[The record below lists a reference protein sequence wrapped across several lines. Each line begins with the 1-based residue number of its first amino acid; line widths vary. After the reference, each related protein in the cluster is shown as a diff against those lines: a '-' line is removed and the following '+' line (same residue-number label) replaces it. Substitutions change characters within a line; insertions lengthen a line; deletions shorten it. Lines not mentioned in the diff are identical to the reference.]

1 MSNSITVQ
9 SNLATVRPRMFDAY
23 GEGQRSATLDKLVHR
38 VFGEWVNDV
47 RIEAYDGTVVGD
59 PDAVATIKICSPDFL
74 QRVIAGRGSELAF
87 SRAYVAGD
95 IEVEGDIYAVL
106 ALRNRIVDVHID
118 PGLIRDAA
126 QAAGIH
132 GVADLHRLWSLPVP
146 PEEAKVH
153 GLLHT
158 RRRDALAISAHYD
171 VSNDFYRLFLGQTMT
186 YSCAVFRDSNDPLDQ
201 AQTNKY
207 DIICRKLGLER
218 GMRLLDIGC
227 GWGGM
232 ALHAAT
238 HYGVTAVGVTI
249 SREQQELA
257 LQRISAAGLD
267 HQIEI
272 RLQDYRDINDEPF
285 DAISSIGM
293 FEHVGMSRLAVYF
306 DKVNDLLVPGG
317 RFLNHAIN
325 RPVDQRR
332 GRIDPNGFMA
342 RYVFPDGELLEVG
355 QIATAINRSGLEV
368 RHIES
373 LREHYALTLREWV
386 RRLEDNWDEA
396 IRLTSP
402 GRARVWRLYM
412 AAAAIGF
419 ETNNLNLT
427 QILATKTS
435 DGMSGVELR
444 PEW

>member
-1 MSNSITVQ
+1 MSTTMTIQPNGATAQEHRPDADGQ
-9 SNLATVRPRMFDAY
+9 SEPSAALARVL
-23 GEGQRSATLDKLVHR
+23 SR
-38 VFGEWVNDV
+38 VFGEHLGDV
-47 RIEAYDGTVVGD
+47 RIECFDGTVLGD
-59 PDAVATIKICSPDFL
+59 PDAVATIKVCSPDFL
-74 QRVIAGRGSELAF
+74 HRVIMGRGSELAF

-95 IEVEGDIYAVL
+95 IEIEGDIYAVL
-106 ALRNRIVDVHID
+106 ALRDTIVDAHID
-118 PGLIRDAA
+118 AGLIRDAA
-126 QAAGIH
+126 QALGIH
-132 GVADLHRLWSLPVP
+132 GVTDLHHLRSLPVP
-146 PEEAKVH
+146 AEEARVH
-153 GLLHT
+153 GFLHT
-158 RRRDALAISAHYD
+158 RRRDARAISTHYD
-171 VSNDFYRLFLGQTMT
+171 VSNDFYRLFLGSTMT
-186 YSCAVFRDSNDPLDQ
+186 YSCAVFHNSDEPLDQ

-207 DIICRKLGLER
+207 DIICRKLGLES

-232 ALHAAT
+232 VLHAAAN
-238 HYGVTAVGVTI
+238 YGVTAVGVTI
-249 SREQQELA
+249 SREQQQLARQRVTDAELDD
-257 LQRISAAGLD
+257 R
-267 HQIEI
+267 IEI
-272 RLQDYRDINDEPF
+272 RLQDYRDINGEPF

-306 DKVNDLLVPGG
+306 NKVNDLLVPGG

-325 RPVDQRR
+325 RSVDQRR

-342 RYVFPDGELLEVG
+342 RYVFPDGELLEAG
-355 QIATAINRSGLEV
+355 QIATAINRSELEV

-435 DGMSGVELR
+435 DGVSGVELR